1 MNRNIRVAI
10 TLAVLILATS
20 LRIAEVCKFS
30 LDNDE
35 IAEVSWVRLPW
46 RDMMEKIEA
55 DKVHPP
61 FDYAIQHL
69 LTFASVGECGRRV
82 PGVLA
87 GIGTV
92 GLVMLIALRAFGW
105 SAAVATGLLLAASPL
120 HIRYSQ
126 EIRPYALGLFFLSAS
141 IATLVEYRRTVS
153 VRWIILWFCCIV
165 LAAYTLYFAAVV
177 ALITSFAFIF
187 FERNGPLRS
196 LWRSAPF
203 LVAAAGILYAP
214 WLSVLIAIIRQRA
227 LAPPDQLDAGWFL
240 YRLQVLATGDWRVEP
255 VSAGSWILWLLAIA
269 GCVLAWRN
277 SAGRALVTWFIGG
290 LAIEILILQ
299 LHPHPSAVRHLLPAW
314 IALFPLAGAAISSL
328 TRVRGGTVIAAI
340 LCAVVVA
347 GDARTVRAYY
357 DHGRPDWRTVA
368 EFVASRVRKN
378 EQVFAA
384 DGWVEMNFGY
394 YWREAGQPVALQR
407 LPPGVQLT
415 LSGPAWIVIAGC
427 PMDMTAHD
435 VIERQELRLSLPY
448 TNHCQVR
455 YLPKGSTIVLPRS
468 VCLTL

>member
-1 MNRNIRVAI
+1 M
-10 TLAVLILATS
+10 
-20 LRIAEVCKFS
+20 
-30 LDNDE
+30 
-35 IAEVSWVRLPW
+35 
-46 RDMMEKIEA
+46 
-55 DKVHPP
+55 
-61 FDYAIQHL
+61 
-69 LTFASVGECGRRV
+69 
-82 PGVLA
+82 
-87 GIGTV
+87 
-92 GLVMLIALRAFGW
+92 
-105 SAAVATGLLLAASPL
+105 
-120 HIRYSQ
+120 
-126 EIRPYALGLFFLSAS
+126 
-141 IATLVEYRRTVS
+141 
-153 VRWIILWFCCIV
+153 
-165 LAAYTLYFAAVV
+165 
-177 ALITSFAFIF
+177 
-187 FERNGPLRS
+187 
-196 LWRSAPF
+196 
-203 LVAAAGILYAP
+203 
-214 WLSVLIAIIRQRA
+214 
-227 LAPPDQLDAGWFL
+227 
-240 YRLQVLATGDWRVEP
+240 
-255 VSAGSWILWLLAIA
+255 
-269 GCVLAWRN
+269 
-277 SAGRALVTWFIGG
+277 TWFIGG

-378 EQVFAA
+378 EKVFAA
-384 DGWVEMNFGY
+384 DGWVEMNFGYGY